1 MSDFE
6 RIFEGLKIGPV
17 PEAPSPE
24 SVMAEMV
31 AIMKKV
37 AARNPKNWVY
47 VYSPLIA
54 EDQAITTNEE
64 FSLDGKR
71 HVFLNPKHKPEI
83 DKFLATVADED
94 V

>member
-6 RIFEGLKIGPV
+6 RIFGELRIGPM

-24 SVMAEMV
+24 NVVAEMV

-37 AARNPKNWVY
+37 AARNPRNWVY
-47 VYSPLIA
+47 VYSPIIA
-54 EDQAITTNEE
+54 EDQAITLNEE
-64 FSLDGKR
+64 CSFDGKR
-71 HVFLNPKHKPEI
+71 RVFLNPKHKPEI

>member
-1 MSDFE
+1 MD
-6 RIFEGLKIGPV
+6 IFKDLKIGPT
-17 PEAPSPE
+17 PSPRSPE
-24 SVMAEMV
+24 SIIEEMTRL
-31 AIMKKV
+31 MREV

-54 EDQAITTNEE
+54 VDQAITTPEE
-64 FSLDGKR
+64 ANLDGKR

-83 DKFLATVADED
+83 DAFLTQTDD

>member
-6 RIFEGLKIGPV
+6 KIFGELRIGPM
-17 PEAPSPE
+17 PESPSPE
-24 SVMAEMV
+24 SVTAEMV

-54 EDQAITTNEE
+54 EDQAITTSEDMN
-64 FSLDGKR
+64 LDGKR
-71 HVFLNPKHKPEI
+71 HVFLNPKHQPEI
-83 DKFLATVADED
+83 DKFLASVADED